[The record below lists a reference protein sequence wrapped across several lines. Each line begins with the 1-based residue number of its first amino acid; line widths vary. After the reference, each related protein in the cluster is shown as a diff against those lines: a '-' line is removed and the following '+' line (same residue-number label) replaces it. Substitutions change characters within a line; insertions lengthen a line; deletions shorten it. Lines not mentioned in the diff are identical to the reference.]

1 MQVTPYE
8 AATAAFQS
16 ALAQFQATQSS
27 YCQAQEDL
35 QGLMQQQTSLQ
46 EKQHQF
52 EAAADAAESE
62 FKELFAKSGFNV
74 TKQVNE
80 AMNKKVANKDM
91 ASEVAAALAHIAQAI
106 HDFPF
111 KPEVAALAQD
121 YQSTLDAARR
131 KYAEMM
137 LAQALSEVPESLL
150 KAIALQRFIAKSD
163 ARDFKGL
170 LPLEDD
176 LKEVKARA
184 MTRIFE
190 AIDRVS
196 GQCDP
201 VAEFEAAG
209 MSVGG
214 GEGLPTIPR
223 MSPAALHRNRALNLK
238 QSSR

>member
-1 MQVTPYE
+1 MQVTRYE
-8 AATAAFQS
+8 AAKAAFQS
-16 ALAQFQATQSS
+16 ALAQFQSTQSS
-27 YCQAQEDL
+27 YRQAQVDL

-52 EAAADAAESE
+52 EAAANAAESE

-74 TKQVNE
+74 TQQVNE

-121 YQSTLDAARR
+121 YESTLDAARR

-150 KAIALQRFIAKSD
+150 KAIALQKFMAKSD
-163 ARDFKGL
+163 SRDFKGL

-176 LKEVKARA
+176 LNEITARA
-184 MTRIFE
+184 MTRMFE
-190 AIDRVS
+190 AIERVA

-201 VAEFEAAG
+201 FAEFEAAG
-209 MSVGG
+209 MALGG

-223 MSPAALHRNRALNLK
+223 MSPAALHLNRVLNLK